1 MKFDKDDQLA
11 IKFVSA
17 IANLRT
23 YNFRNLEDP
32 KNKLVFLSEHKIK
45 EMAGNIIPAI
55 ASTNAIVS
63 AI

>member
-55 ASTNAIVS
+55 GNSF
-63 AI
+63 